1 MLGTIIQY
9 IPSKILCETIK
20 TQNMLPL
27 KEAIAEKHSL
37 AEKMTFNQRMF
48 NGELS
53 KEEYILYLCQQL
65 AIFDAIEIHELPHPS
80 LDRAG
85 KVFEDIKELM
95 GEGQIQ
101 ITPLGSTNE
110 YRKYLNKLT
119 KEEQLPHVY
128 LNYLAIMFGGQMMKS
143 KIPGSGKM
151 YEFDGDV
158 REIAGSIRTIQKD
171 EWADEAN
178 KALDYNINILDEL
191 QRLSESTSGETAV
204 DGGEIA

>member
-1 MLGTIIQY
+1 MLQ
-9 IPSKILCETIK
+9 
-20 TQNMLPL
+20 L
-27 KEAIAEKHSL
+27 KDAIAEKHSL

-53 KEEYILYLCQQL
+53 NEEYTLYLCQQL
-65 AIFDAIEIHELPHPS
+65 AIFDAIEVHELPHPA

-85 KVFEDIKELM
+85 KVFEDIKELV

-101 ITPLGSTNE
+101 ITPLVATNE
-110 YRKYLNKLT
+110 YRKYLNTLT

-128 LNYLAIMFGGQMMKS
+128 LNYLALMFGGQMMKAKS
-143 KIPGSGKM
+143 PGSGRM
-151 YEFDGDV
+151 YEFDGDMN
-158 REIAGSIRTIQKD
+158 EIVGSIRAIQKD

-191 QRLSESTSGETAV
+191 QRVSESASSETEV
-204 DGGEIA
+204 DGGEGA

>member
-1 MLGTIIQY
+1 
-9 IPSKILCETIK
+9 
-20 TQNMLPL
+20 MLPL

-37 AEKMTFNQRMF
+37 AEKMPFNQRMF
-48 NGELS
+48 KGELS

-65 AIFDAIEIHELPHPS
+65 AIFDAIEVHKLPHPA

-101 ITPLGSTNE
+101 IVPLEATNE
-110 YRKYLNKLT
+110 YRKYLNSLT
-119 KEEQLPHVY
+119 QEQLLPHVY
-128 LNYLAIMFGGQMMKS
+128 LNYLAIMFGGQMMKA
-143 KIPGSGKM
+143 KTPGSGRM
-151 YEFDGDV
+151 YEFDGDM
-158 REIAGSIRTIQKD
+158 REIAGSIRDIQKD

-191 QRLSESTSGETAV
+191 QRVSESASSETEV
-204 DGGEIA
+204 DGGESA

>member
-1 MLGTIIQY
+1 
-9 IPSKILCETIK
+9 
-20 TQNMLPL
+20 MLPL

-101 ITPLGSTNE
+101 IVPLEATNE
-110 YRKYLNKLT
+110 YRKYLNSLT
-119 KEEQLPHVY
+119 QEQLLPHVY
-128 LNYLAIMFGGQMMKS
+128 LNYLAIMFGGQMMKA
-143 KIPGSGKM
+143 KTPGSGRM
-151 YEFDGDV
+151 YGFDGDM
-158 REIAGSIRTIQKD
+158 REIAGSIRAIQKD
-171 EWADEAN
+171 EWVDEAN
-178 KALDYNINILDEL
+178 KALDYNITILDEL
-191 QRLSESTSGETAV
+191 QRVSESASNEVEV
-204 DGGEIA
+204 DGGEGA